1 MADETS
7 ICNLALARLSET
19 AVMSLD
25 DETQAARYCKRFY
38 AQTRD
43 AVLQSHAW
51 NFALARVLLTRLA
64 EEPASGWAHQYALPV
79 DCLRIL
85 QVNGY
90 EWHQRQGLFETEGR
104 ALLTDAEVAN
114 VRYIRQVTDATLFT
128 PLFIEALAVKL
139 ASQLAQPLT
148 GSRELPTQLLTE
160 YERIIGPKARRL
172 DAFEGKPKA
181 KLPWV
186 TSALVAARRSG

>member
-19 AVMSLD
+19 AIMSLD
-25 DETQAARYCKRFY
+25 DETQPARYCKRFY

-51 NFALARVLLTRLA
+51 NFAIARVLLSRLA
-64 EEPASGWAHQYALPV
+64 EEPIAGWAHQYALPV

-90 EWHQRQGLFETEGR
+90 EWHERQGLFETEGR

-114 VRYIRQVTDATLFT
+114 VRYIRQVTDANLFT
-128 PLFIEALAVKL
+128 PLFSEALAVKL
-139 ASQLAQPLT
+139 AAQLAQPLT

-172 DAFEGKPKA
+172 DAFEGRPKV

-186 TSALVAARRSG
+186 TSALVAARRGL

>member
-19 AVMSLD
+19 AIMSLD
-25 DETQAARYCKRFY
+25 DQTQAARYCKRFY
-38 AQTRD
+38 EQTRD

-51 NFALARVLLTRLA
+51 NFAVARVLLAQLSTDPIA
-64 EEPASGWAHQYALPV
+64 GWAHQYALPV

-114 VRYIRQVTDATLFT
+114 VRYIRQVTDANLFT

-139 ASQLAQPLT
+139 AALLAQPLT
-148 GSRELPTQLLTE
+148 GSRDLPTQLLSE
-160 YERIIGPKARRL
+160 YERITGPKARRL
-172 DAFEGKPKA
+172 DAFEGRPKG

-186 TSALVAARRSG
+186 NSALVAARRRG

>member
-7 ICNLALARLSET
+7 VCNLALARLSET
-19 AVMSLD
+19 AIMSLE
-25 DETQAARYCKRFY
+25 DESQAARYCKRFY
-38 AQTRD
+38 EQTRD
-43 AVLQSHAW
+43 AVLQSHGW
-51 NFALARVLLTRLA
+51 NFATTRVLLSRLGESPIA
-64 EEPASGWAHQYALPV
+64 GWAYQYALPV

-114 VRYIRQVTDATLFT
+114 VRYIRQVTDVNLFT

-139 ASQLAQPLT
+139 ASVLAQPLT

-160 YERIIGPKARRL
+160 YERITGPKARRL
-172 DAFEGKPKA
+172 DAFEGRPKG

-186 TSALVAARRSG
+186 TSELVAARRRG